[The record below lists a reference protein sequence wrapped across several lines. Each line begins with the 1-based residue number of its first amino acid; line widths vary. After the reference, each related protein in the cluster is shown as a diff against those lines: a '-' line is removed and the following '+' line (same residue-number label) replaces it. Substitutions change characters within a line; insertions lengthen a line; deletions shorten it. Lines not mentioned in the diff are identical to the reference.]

1 MRMMNYKSLI
11 PIKNRF
17 PRNQR
22 FSREQHKP
30 ISLENLWFLEIGNQQ
45 PSNDDNSNCAVSNK
59 QASPL
64 KEDRKER
71 I

>member
-1 MRMMNYKSLI
+1 MMNYKSLS

-22 FSREQHKP
+22 FSREQHKS

-45 PSNDDNSNCAVSNK
+45 SSNDDNSHCAVSNK
-59 QASPL
+59 
-64 KEDRKER
+64 
-71 I
+71 